1 VLLRFKTRL
10 LIAVAAGLG
19 VAVALIAAAGGGRAA
34 ARGVA
39 SYVPEEIVVG
49 YSAGTRVSN
58 IIRGM
63 RLRPTVSPA
72 PGIDVMRLPAGTSVS
87 QAIAALRGVP
97 GIAYA
102 VPDYLA
108 RVAGQFV
115 PNDPGRAG
123 EPGGWQ
129 KMQWNLLPGE
139 GIDAPAAWSNLIADG
154 RPGGRGVAVAVLDT
168 GVAYRNWAQFVK
180 SPDFGGTRFVDPYDF
195 VANNRYPLDREGHGT
210 FVAGEIA
217 EATNNRFGLTGLA
230 YGAAIM
236 PVRVL
241 AADGT
246 GDAATIARGIR
257 YAVKH
262 GARIVNLS
270 LEFGVDIR
278 ASDIPEIISAIRFA
292 EAHQV
297 VVVGAAGNDATGE
310 IAYPARAPGVIAVG
324 ATTSDRCVGW
334 YSNVGAGLTL
344 VAPGGNDDAS
354 LPSDPDCHP
363 RRNLPPVFQL
373 TFTAPSNPRRFGY
386 PNDYY
391 GTSMSAAEVAATAA
405 LIIASRVIGDHPTP
419 SQVLAQ
425 LERTAQPLGGAS
437 PNPTYGYG
445 LIDAGAAT
453 APPAGAVSHRA

>member
-1 VLLRFKTRL
+1 M
-10 LIAVAAGLG
+10 
-19 VAVALIAAAGGGRAA
+19 
-34 ARGVA
+34 
-39 SYVPEEIVVG
+39 VG